1 MSANGE
7 QDQED
12 FNYTDEG
19 LGVEH
24 DDGLGADAEA
34 EPDIDGDADA
44 ETDMQPESNGKDA
57 DGEGAGGEGGNA
69 GVEDPELEAIKARV
83 LEMEQEAEKLK
94 EMQSEVEKQM
104 NLSSSSATSPVAMT
118 PEERLEADGRSI
130 YIGNVDY
137 GATAQELE
145 AHFHGCGSVNR
156 VTILCD
162 HFTGHPKGFQQSEQT
177 DLASVQLID
186 LQEGVGSEVEAGG
199 HFTTDTHHEDGGG
212 VIGRGGRLI
221 TRPTEGVSSKVGV
234 LVRYRCGDVWVTV
247 LVVTNHSTY

>member
-69 GVEDPELEAIKARV
+69 GVEDPVSFVYHSNSL
-83 LEMEQEAEKLK
+83 
-94 EMQSEVEKQM
+94 
-104 NLSSSSATSPVAMT
+104 
-118 PEERLEADGRSI
+118 
-130 YIGNVDY
+130 
-137 GATAQELE
+137 
-145 AHFHGCGSVNR
+145 
-156 VTILCD
+156 
-162 HFTGHPKGFQQSEQT
+162 TGHNKFLLLLPFY
-177 DLASVQLID
+177 
-186 LQEGVGSEVEAGG
+186 
-199 HFTTDTHHEDGGG
+199 
-212 VIGRGGRLI
+212 
-221 TRPTEGVSSKVGV
+221 P
-234 LVRYRCGDVWVTV
+234 
-247 LVVTNHSTY
+247 